1 MLTEHHYFSS
11 IVCMMKN
18 DMPINQL
25 LNFDDLDFKPH
36 RHADG
41 VQAVLDLGNDISIS
55 VVANNDG
62 GQGLY
67 GQVSDGLYEVA
78 VFYKN
83 DMVPLS
89 PADDVVGWQSSNQI
103 SYLMMKAQVE
113 AFYWVDELRDAKR
126 EYRRE
131 LELDS

>member
-1 MLTEHHYFSS
+1 
-11 IVCMMKN
+11 MMKN
-18 DMPINQL
+18 DMPINEL

-41 VQAVLDLGNDISIS
+41 VQAVLDLGNDLSIS

-67 GQVSDGLYEVA
+67 GQVSDDLYEVA
-78 VFYKN
+78 VFHKN
-83 DMVPLS
+83 SMIPLS
-89 PADDVVGWQSSNQI
+89 PSDDVVGWQSPDQI
-103 SYLMMKAQVE
+103 SYLMMKAQAEGV
-113 AFYWVDELRDAKR
+113 YWVDELKDAKR

-131 LELDS
+131 LGFDN

>member
-1 MLTEHHYFSS
+1 
-11 IVCMMKN
+11 MMKN
-18 DMPINQL
+18 DMPINEL

-41 VQAVLDLGNDISIS
+41 VQAVLDLGNHLSIS

-83 DMVPLS
+83 DMIPLS
-89 PADDVVGWQSSNQI
+89 PSDDVVGWQSSNQI

-131 LELDS
+131 LELDN

>member
-1 MLTEHHYFSS
+1 
-11 IVCMMKN
+11 MKN
-18 DMPINQL
+18 DMPINEL
-25 LNFDDLDFKPH
+25 LNFDDLVFKPH

-41 VQAVLDLGNDISIS
+41 VQAVLDLGNDLSIS

-78 VFYKN
+78 IFYKN
-83 DMVPLS
+83 DMIPLS
-89 PADDVVGWQSSNQI
+89 PADDVVGWQSPNQI
-103 SYLMMKAQVE
+103 SYMMLKAQVE
-113 AFYWVDELRDAKR
+113 GFYWVDELKDAKR

-131 LELDS
+131 FELDN

>member
-1 MLTEHHYFSS
+1 MTERHSFSS
-11 IVCMMKN
+11 IVYMMKN
-18 DMPINQL
+18 DMPINEL

-41 VQAVLDLGNDISIS
+41 VQAVLDLRNNLSIS
-55 VVANNDG
+55 VVANNVG

-83 DMVPLS
+83 DMIPLS
-89 PADDVVGWQSSNQI
+89 PSDDVMGWQSSNQI

-113 AFYWVDELRDAKR
+113 GFYWVDELRDAKR
-126 EYRRE
+126 EYKRE
-131 LELDS
+131 FELDN

>member
-1 MLTEHHYFSS
+1 
-11 IVCMMKN
+11 MMKN
-18 DMPINQL
+18 DMPINEL
-25 LNFDDLDFKPH
+25 LNFDDLVFKPH

-41 VQAVLDLGNDISIS
+41 VQAVLDLGNDLSIS

-83 DMVPLS
+83 DMIPLS
-89 PADDVVGWQSSNQI
+89 PADDVVGWQSPNQI
-103 SYLMMKAQVE
+103 SYMMMKAQVE
-113 AFYWVDELRDAKR
+113 GFYWVDELKDAKR

-131 LELDS
+131 FELDN